1 MLVTFQTKAYANIT
15 MFGDVAKQL
24 LKLMGH
30 SGTVPSAIAAEDVPA
45 ALEKLRRAVA
55 ALPGSEKKP
64 SNDDTHRGE
73 PPRVGL
79 AQRAFPL
86 LELLKAAAAEKCPVQ
101 WRGH

>member
-1 MLVTFQTKAYANIT
+1 MLVTFQTKAYADIT
-15 MFGDVAKQL
+15 MFGDIAKQL

-45 ALEKLRRAVA
+45 ALERLRKAVA
-55 ALPGSEKKP
+55 QLPPHEKKTAR
-64 SNDDTHRGE
+64 DDNRDGE

-79 AQRAFPL
+79 AQRAYPL
-86 LELLKAAAAEKCPVQ
+86 LQLLEAAVAENCDVY

>member
-1 MLVTFQTKAYANIT
+1 MLVTFQSKAYANIT

-24 LKLMGH
+24 LTLMGH
-30 SGTVPSAIAAEDVPA
+30 SGTVPSALAAEDVPA

-55 ALPGSEKKP
+55 AFAASEKKP
-64 SNDDTHRGE
+64 MNDDSRGGE

-86 LELLKAAAAEKCPVQ
+86 LQLLAAAAEAKCEVY

>member
-15 MFGDVAKQL
+15 MFGEVAKQL

-30 SGTVPSAIAAEDVPA
+30 SGTVPSAIGADDVPA
-45 ALEKLRRAVA
+45 ALEKLRRAVES
-55 ALPGSEKKP
+55 LPASEKKAAQ
-64 SNDDTHRGE
+64 DDESSGAPT
-73 PPRVGL
+73 RVGL

-86 LELLKAAAAEKCPVQ
+86 LELLKAAAAEKCPVS